1 MLNSFLAITYIETY
15 FLFISAGSGILQWTD
30 CSYGFSRS
38 LEDQYQEGRRMN
50 NHIQRRWD
58 PWSKTYVEKKF
69 THDLGAMTQFNY
81 QTKVQKPL
89 RRCVLSDP
97 VEEDEEQDRP
107 LLSWNLRI
115 PSTGT
120 AEPAS
125 TGLVPSTPDRE
136 AAVILEILAPLA
148 SGTAGPAV
156 AAADTAADA
165 AQPALAAADAALPA
179 TRLGSVAPEL
189 EQLRTL

>member
-1 MLNSFLAITYIETY
+1 MLNSFLSITYIETY

-38 LEDQYQEGRRMN
+38 LEDQYQEGRRLN
-50 NHIQRRWD
+50 NHVQRRWD

-97 VEEDEEQDRP
+97 VEEDRP
-107 LLSWNLRI
+107 WYENLR
-115 PSTGT
+115 PRALVDGT

-136 AAVILEILAPLA
+136 AADVLEILAPLA
-148 SGTAGPAV
+148 LGTAGPAL